1 MCGIIGYIG
10 KRPAV
15 KILLQGLKKMEYRGY
30 DSAGLCLVE
39 NNKLINIKRKGE
51 IVELEQALNTE
62 KTINS
67 LSNIGIAHTRWATH
81 GVPSEANSHPH
92 LDSQENIAIVHNGI
106 VENYDS
112 LKKMLAKEGVK
123 FKSETDSEIIAHLI
137 SKFYQDNLL
146 QAVTKAINLIE
157 GSYGLAVIDKKA
169 NKIIAARLSSPLV
182 IGIGEREVLVAS
194 DPLAIMEYTRKI
206 IYLKDNEIAEISL
219 NDCKL
224 QNIYGSKK
232 DFEIV
237 ELKTKVSAIEK
248 NNFKHFM
255 LKEIFE
261 QPQSLKNL
269 IAGRLRKE
277 EIKLSI
283 NLPQQAWRRLVLS
296 ACGTS
301 WHSCLIAKYILEKH
315 LDIIVE
321 VDYASELRYRFNNIN
336 YQDLFIAISQ
346 SGETADTLAV
356 LKLAKNKGAHVLG
369 IINVVGSSIALEVDS
384 GIYLHA
390 GPEIGVASTKAFN
403 SQVLALILFSLYLK
417 QETENIN
424 KEKEL
429 IVEISKISSK
439 VKKTLNLDKRIKE
452 IAKKYYKSNNFLFLG
467 RGINFPVA
475 LEGALKLKEISYIHA
490 EAYPA
495 AEIKHGPIALVDENM
510 PVLFIV
516 NEDDLLEKVI
526 SNIEEVKARGAK
538 IIIVSDSNNQK
549 LQKLADDYL
558 KVEKTKWELSPII
571 NSIPLQLL
579 AYHIADLRKINVDK
593 PRNLA
598 KSVTVE

>member
-558 KVEKTKWELSPII
+558 KVEKTKWELSSII